1 MCFVINRHRSVKVEE
16 VRGLTDKLC
25 HQVEEVRRFHSSIL
39 TAPNPDDGES
49 VRPSVSDVTSVPS
62 VLGFEL
68 RSKVKSVMTS

>member
-49 VRPSVSDVTSVPS
+49 VRPCLTSRPS
-62 VLGFEL
+62 RPYWGLSYDQK
-68 RSKVKSVMTS
+68 SKVL